1 MISWSS
7 RPIEE
12 RNLFNPAFCSLVL
25 AAAIREF
32 QKEAKTAMPY
42 SLTLLV
48 LPLCLH
54 QATRNEI
61 LDHKRISVLRVLAHR
76 PDLLVDFV
84 PRTQALLQNT
94 MEAFALLASKG
105 CIKITEDGGIE
116 LLPRK
121 VSSQELGTEDA
132 EMCRSAAALLGRN
145 FAQINDRITVYTSLS
160 IRP

>member
-1 MISWSS
+1 MNGWSS
-7 RPIEE
+7 RPVEE

-32 QKEAKTAMPY
+32 QKEAKKPMPY
-42 SLTLLV
+42 SLSLLV

-61 LDHKRISVLRVLAHR
+61 LGNRRISVLRVFALR

-84 PRTQALLQNT
+84 PRAQALVQHT

-105 CIKITEDGGIE
+105 CIEVTEDGEIK

-132 EMCRSAAALLGRN
+132 EMCRSAAAVLGRN
-145 FAQINDRITVYTSLS
+145 FAQINDRVTVYTSLS